1 MKKMAMFVVLAV
13 VFFAVGLSAAE
24 KSKKEEVAKAPSSET
39 KASATE
45 GGRFGY
51 VDLNRCLNEVNE
63 GKTAKAQLEADGK
76 AKKQK
81 LEIMQS
87 ELKKMKEDLDK
98 QKLILSKDAMQEKEQ
113 QFQQKF
119 FELQKTS
126 AEFEKEFADKETN
139 FIKPISDKLQKVV
152 QQFGQT
158 NGYIMIV
165 PREMALYSLPGTD
178 LTDKIIAMYNG
189 SK

>member
-1 MKKMAMFVVLAV
+1 MKKMLAMLVAAVLVTAGT
-13 VFFAVGLSAAE
+13 AMAAGKAE
-24 KSKKEEVAKAPSSET
+24 AKADAKTDEGAAT
-39 KASATE
+39 VKATD
-45 GGRFGY
+45 GVKMGY
-51 VDLNRCLNEVNE
+51 VDLNRCLNEVSE

-98 QKLILSKDAMQEKEQ
+98 QKLILSKEALGEKEQ

-126 AEFEKEFADKETN
+126 ADFEKEFANKESN
-139 FIKPISDKLQKVV
+139 YIKPISMKLQKVI
-152 QQFGQT
+152 QQYGQT
-158 NGYIMIV
+158 NGFTMIV

-178 LTDKIIAMYNG
+178 LTDKIISVYNT